1 MKYFIAFLF
10 LSLYSPEISL
20 VKKTPITF
28 EAKVTAIKD
37 GDTFKVFA
45 DGKETTIRLA
55 HIDCPEKR
63 QPFSNNAK
71 QLASDLCF
79 GKTVKVVSDGT
90 TDRYKRLIAEIYV
103 GKQCVNQQLVQ
114 EGMAWHYKKYSKSI
128 LYANLEVLARKDKV
142 GLWADKEPIAPW
154 DYRKSKRKKQT
165 KENPL
170 HSKESKGL

>member
-1 MKYFIAFLF
+1 MKYLITFLF
-10 LSLYSPEISL
+10 LALYTPEAPPL
-20 VKKTPITF
+20 KKTPITF

-55 HIDCPEKR
+55 HIDCPEKK

-71 QLASDLCF
+71 QMASDLCF

-103 GKQCVNQQLVQ
+103 GKQCVNQQLVLK
-114 EGMAWHYKKYSKSI
+114 GMAWHYKKYSKR
-128 LYANLEVLARKDKV
+128 LHYANLEILARQNKT
-142 GLWADKEPIAPW
+142 GLWADKDPIAPW
-154 DYRKSKRKKQT
+154 EYRKSKRKKVQ
-165 KENPL
+165 K
-170 HSKESKGL
+170 

>member
-1 MKYFIAFLF
+1 MKYAIAFLF
-10 LSLYSPEISL
+10 LFLYNPETSLE
-20 VKKTPITF
+20 KKTPITF

-55 HIDCPEKR
+55 HVDCPEKK

-90 TDRYKRLIAEIYV
+90 VDRYKRLIAEIYV
-103 GKQCVNQQLVQ
+103 GKKCVNQQLVQ
-114 EGMAWHYKKYSKSI
+114 NGMAWHYKKYSKSTH
-128 LYANLEVLARKDKV
+128 YANLEILARKNKV
-142 GLWADKEPIAPW
+142 GLWADKEPMAPW
-154 DYRKSKRKKQT
+154 EWRKNKRNKKV
-165 KENPL
+165 K
-170 HSKESKGL
+170 